1 MAENQEVLRQA
12 LLSDLAAPRKP
23 RQDLDHCADAA
34 NWKSQDKSRTHPSEQ
49 FAIGS
54 QHEEDFDGNDLA
66 PVQDVTCVQ
75 N

>member
-34 NWKSQDKSRTHPSEQ
+34 NWKSQANLELIHQSS
-49 FAIGS
+49 S
-54 QHEEDFDGNDLA
+54 QLVLNMKKTLMEMI
-66 PVQDVTCVQ
+66 
-75 N
+75 